1 MQFHDFLGQVQNRAR
16 LGSLGDAETATRA
29 TLETLRERLAGGEP
43 KDVAAQLPDEI
54 AKYFEA
60 PQRENA
66 DRFDVKEFFRRVS
79 ERASVQ
85 PEDAAFQ
92 SRAVLEVLQEAVS
105 SGEVNDIR
113 AQLTD
118 DYQALFE
125 AGSTGKLTT

>member
-1 MQFHDFLGQVQNRAR
+1 MQFHEFLGQVQSRAR

-43 KDVAAQLPDEI
+43 KDVAAQLPTEI

-60 PQRENA
+60 PQRE
-66 DRFDVKEFFRRVS
+66 DPERFDVKEFFRRVS
-79 ERASVQ
+79 DRASVEA
-85 PEDAAFQ
+85 EDAAFQ

-105 SGEVNDIR
+105 PGEVSDIR

-118 DYQALFE
+118 DYQPLFE
-125 AGSTGKLTT
+125 AGSTGKLTI